1 MQIRKLL
8 GLALIVVPLA
18 VIAQQAPAPSA
29 AKPADAAKKYSFK
42 TIDASGD
49 KKISREEAKKSGISD
64 EDFSRWDKDKSGF
77 ITWDEVSKDWSA

>member
-8 GLALIVVPLA
+8 GAALIALPLA

-64 EDFSRWDKDKSGF
+64 EDFNRWDKDKSGF
-77 ITWDEVSKDWSA
+77 ITWDEVSKDWSI

>member
-1 MQIRKLL
+1 MKIRKLL
-8 GLALIVVPLA
+8 GLALIAVPLTVMA
-18 VIAQQAPAPSA
+18 QAPAPSA

-64 EDFSRWDKDKSGF
+64 EDFNRWDKDKSGF
-77 ITWDEVSKDWSA
+77 ITWDEVSKDWSI